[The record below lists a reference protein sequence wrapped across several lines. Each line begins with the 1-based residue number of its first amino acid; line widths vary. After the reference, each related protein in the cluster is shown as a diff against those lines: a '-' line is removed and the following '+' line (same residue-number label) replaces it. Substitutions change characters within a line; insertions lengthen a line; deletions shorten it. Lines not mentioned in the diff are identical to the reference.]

1 MNFSELDLDFEDIG
15 SWPIPIKVASGV
27 LLFLLILLGAYF
39 FVYKDQ
45 QATLEASQGHEQRLF
60 AEFVKKQKKASNL
73 EAFKAQ
79 LDQMQQIFG
88 QLLRQ
93 LPSKAEMPDLLV
105 DISQTAL
112 ATGIKVEL
120 FKPGSET
127 LHDFYAEKPIQ
138 LKMIGRFHQFGA
150 FVSGVASLPRIV
162 ILTMHDISISPSKD
176 ESEGLVLEG
185 TAKTYRYVSED
196 ELPDDDAGEKG

>member
-1 MNFSELDLDFEDIG
+1 MNFSEFELDFEDIG
-15 SWPIPIKVASGV
+15 GWPTPIKIASGV

-45 QATLEASQGHEQRLF
+45 QVTLEQSQQQEQRLF
-60 AEFVKKQKKASNL
+60 KEFKAKQKKASNL
-73 EAFKAQ
+73 DAFKAQ
-79 LDQMQQIFG
+79 LEQMKQIFS

-120 FKPGSET
+120 FKPGQET
-127 LHDFYAEKPIQ
+127 PHDFYAEKPIQ
-138 LKMIGRFHQFGA
+138 LKMIGKFHQFGA

-162 ILTMHDISISPSKD
+162 ILTMHDISIRPANNG
-176 ESEGLVLEG
+176 GLVLEG
-185 TAKTYRYVSED
+185 TAKTYRYMSED
-196 ELPDDDAGEKG
+196 EVPVEGVAGNG